1 MSSRE
6 KILNK
11 LKLYANQDNI
21 EVNPPSPP
29 LFSSDNINTNLTE
42 KFIYNLNLVSA
53 EIFTFKENLE
63 LEEIIQ
69 NLKTHYNLEKILAD
83 SKIQKFTQNQNL
95 PLSFIDID
103 SDIKDKLKNEK
114 CFFEYCDLACG
125 DTGSIYFFNR
135 KYNSNYQSLYPE
147 IHIVLLEEKNILT
160 YSECVKQVKNL
171 TKKNQNIVAIT
182 GPSRTADIEKMLV
195 LGVHGPKKLII
206 IIKLME
212 LQ

>member
-1 MSSRE
+1 MNSRE

-11 LKLYANQDNI
+11 LKSYANKDNI
-21 EVNPPSPP
+21 EVNPTSPP

-42 KFIYNLNLVSA
+42 KFISHLNSVSA
-53 EIFTFKENLE
+53 EIFTFKQNSE

-69 NLKTHYNLEKILAD
+69 NFKTRYNIEKILAD
-83 SKIQKFTQNQNL
+83 SKIQNFIQNQNQIL
-95 PLSFIDID
+95 NFISID
-103 SDIKDKLKNEK
+103 NKIKAAVKNEK

-125 DTGSIYFFNR
+125 DTGSIYF
-135 KYNSNYQSLYPE
+135 YNQNYSSNYQSLYPE
-147 IHIVLLEEKNILT
+147 IHLVLLEEKNINT
-160 YSECVKQVKNL
+160 YSECIKKIKNL
-171 TKKNQNIVAIT
+171 TEKNQNIVAIT

-212 LQ
+212 QQ